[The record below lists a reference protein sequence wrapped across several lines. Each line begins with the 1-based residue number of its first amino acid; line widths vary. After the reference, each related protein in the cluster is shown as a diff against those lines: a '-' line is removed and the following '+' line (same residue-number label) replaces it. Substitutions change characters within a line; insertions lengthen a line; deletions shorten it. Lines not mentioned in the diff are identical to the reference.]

1 MLLFNENHNFSAVS
15 TISWRGEGN
24 LFSREKQSFLEAKF
38 CMFARKARATWKQDW
53 PICVED
59 TERCELHRAS
69 VQ

>member
-1 MLLFNENHNFSAVS
+1 MKI
-15 TISWRGEGN
+15 TISGRVEKET
-24 LFSREKQSFLEAKF
+24 SSPEKQSFLEAKF
-38 CMFARKARATWKQDW
+38 CMFARKARATCKQDW